1 MILCD
6 EEKRKVIELR
16 RDIHRHPEISFEET
30 RTSERIR
37 EVLGGLS
44 GVEILDFP
52 VSTGVV
58 AVLTGTRSGKESSRP
73 EKNGKLIREIALRA
87 DIDAISQT
95 EKTDVA
101 WRSETP
107 GVMHACGHDCHTAAL
122 LGAAMALSRC
132 RGRFS
137 GQVDFVFQPAE
148 EITRGAEAMIGAGLF
163 SSIHPDRMFGL
174 HNWPTVPA
182 GKIVVQEGPRM
193 AAKINF
199 RITIQGRGG
208 HGSEPQN
215 NIDPIVCAAAVVQ
228 SLQTIVS
235 RNIDPMD
242 NVICSVNSIRGG
254 SEQNL
259 VVDDV
264 VMTATIRAIQQDALE
279 RAWERAGTILRSVSE
294 AYSCGVEI
302 VVEDRIPSVS
312 NPPMLFEEA
321 ERIACEAA
329 GRENVC
335 QVPPALASE
344 DFSFYMQ
351 EVPSWFFWVG
361 SGAPGGN
368 SAPLH
373 SPQFCPEESVLAVS
387 AELYAAA
394 ALCSLS

>member
-1 MILCD
+1 
-6 EEKRKVIELR
+6 
-16 RDIHRHPEISFEET
+16 
-30 RTSERIR
+30 
-37 EVLGGLS
+37 
-44 GVEILDFP
+44 
-52 VSTGVV
+52 
-58 AVLTGTRSGKESSRP
+58 
-73 EKNGKLIREIALRA
+73 
-87 DIDAISQT
+87 
-95 EKTDVA
+95 
-101 WRSETP
+101 
-107 GVMHACGHDCHTAAL
+107 
-122 LGAAMALSRC
+122 
-132 RGRFS
+132 
-137 GQVDFVFQPAE
+137 
-148 EITRGAEAMIGAGLF
+148 
-163 SSIHPDRMFGL
+163 
-174 HNWPTVPA
+174 
-182 GKIVVQEGPRM
+182 
-193 AAKINF
+193 
-199 RITIQGRGG
+199 
-208 HGSEPQN
+208 
-215 NIDPIVCAAAVVQ
+215 
-228 SLQTIVS
+228 VS